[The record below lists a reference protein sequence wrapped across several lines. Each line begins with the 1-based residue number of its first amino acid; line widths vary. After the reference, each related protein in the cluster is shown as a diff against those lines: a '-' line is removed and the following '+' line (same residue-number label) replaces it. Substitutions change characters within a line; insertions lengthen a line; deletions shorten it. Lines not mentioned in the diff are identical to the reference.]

1 MEPASRSWQFSLSNW
16 SVTRK
21 VGVVLVLPVMLATTF
36 AVLRIN
42 NELQT
47 MTQLGAAT
55 EQATVIRPV
64 VKFATATE
72 QLAVAA
78 TANWGA
84 IADPQTDAALT
95 NYDQAL
101 AEVQSALRSARI
113 DAGVAS
119 ELTAATTTGATLRNT
134 VRGGSP
140 AMVGEQTD
148 EIGERIGNALSKTP
162 RSRTSSCSAT
172 SCS

>member
-113 DAGVAS
+113 DAGC
-119 ELTAATTTGATLRNT
+119 R
-134 VRGGSP
+134 
-140 AMVGEQTD
+140 Q
-148 EIGERIGNALSKTP
+148 
-162 RSRTSSCSAT
+162 
-172 SCS
+172 